1 MATMRFMEFGITTYF
16 SADGK
21 FVISREYGIHPE
33 SNMPMQGNWVLRN
46 RATGEFVD
54 SDIYSNDIAERNDI
68 QLIPAG
74 K

>member
-1 MATMRFMEFGITTYF
+1 MTTMRFMEFGITTYF
-16 SADGK
+16 STDGK
-21 FVISREYGIHPE
+21 FVISREYGPHPV

-46 RATGEFVD
+46 RTTGEFID

-68 QLIPAG
+68 RLIPTG